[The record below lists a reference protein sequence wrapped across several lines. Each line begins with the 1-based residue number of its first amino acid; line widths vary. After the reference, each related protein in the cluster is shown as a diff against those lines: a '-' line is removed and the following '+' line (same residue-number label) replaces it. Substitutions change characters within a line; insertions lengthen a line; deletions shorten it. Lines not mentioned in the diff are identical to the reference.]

1 MSTCKFFK
9 DHNVHS
15 RALRARALLLSLK
28 DFTRAYL
35 FRIALEIMRL
45 SILIIS
51 FTIQFQCLNEVTP
64 PPLPGGTPI

>member
-1 MSTCKFFK
+1 MIYLVQFEI

-15 RALRARALLLSLK
+15 RALRARALLLFLK

-45 SILIIS
+45 SILIIY
-51 FTIQFQCLNEVTP
+51 FTIQF
-64 PPLPGGTPI
+64 